1 MLLLS
6 LNPGKPSG
14 PQTYADGDV
23 FTESGV
29 AIDVAAPNCT
39 SSSGLFDAGKYRLS
53 NPGVNPVA
61 IGLEDKKAIVAE
73 VNETATSALS
83 LVIADSRGVPVDGM
97 TTLRKEARENQVTLR
112 VVRNTLA
119 KLALDG
125 TEYECV
131 KDTLAGPSLF
141 GFSMEDPG
149 AAARLFKDFAKD
161 NEEFEVK
168 ALAVGGQMLGAEQ
181 LDVLAKLPT
190 RDQGLS
196 MLMSVMK
203 APTTKLV
210 QTMNEVPGKLVRTLA
225 AVRDQ
230 KEAAA

>member
-1 MLLLS
+1 M
-6 LNPGKPSG
+6 
-14 PQTYADGDV
+14 
-23 FTESGV
+23 
-29 AIDVAAPNCT
+29 
-39 SSSGLFDAGKYRLS
+39 
-53 NPGVNPVA
+53 A

-83 LVIADSRGVPVDGM
+83 LVIADARGVTVDGM
-97 TTLRKEARENQVTLR
+97 TALRQDARENNVTLR
-112 VVRNTLA
+112 VIRNTLA
-119 KLALDG
+119 RRAFEG

-131 KDTLAGPSLF
+131 TDSLSGPSLF

-149 AAARLFKDFAKD
+149 AAARIFKDFAKEQD
-161 NEEFEVK
+161 NFEVK
-168 ALAVGGQMLGAEQ
+168 ALAVSGQMLGAEQ

-190 RDQGLS
+190 RDQALA

-203 APTTKLV
+203 APVTKLV
-210 QTMNEVPGKLVRTLA
+210 QTMNEVPGKLVRTVA